1 MDRHARIVP
10 NLLVDDGDAAI
21 AFYRAAFGAI
31 EVDRYRAPDGSLFA
45 ALDIGGA
52 RIHVGDEAPA
62 RRAFGPHALGG
73 SCVPIDLL
81 VSDPAMVYAR
91 AIAAGA
97 VVEAPMGDG
106 SDGLPLGRLRDPF
119 GHIWIIGI
127 DPAAIATVAAEGAAF
142 GRQHRQPDA

>member
-1 MDRHARIVP
+1 MRPARIVP

-21 AFYRAAFGAI
+21 AFYRSAFGATEI
-31 EVDRYRAPDGSLFA
+31 ARFRAPDGSLFA

-52 RIHVGDEAPA
+52 RIHVGDESPS

-81 VSDPAMVYAR
+81 VGDPAMLYAR

-106 SDGLPLGRLRDPF
+106 SDGVPLGRLRDPF
-119 GHIWIIGI
+119 GHVWIIGI
-127 DPAAIATVAAEGAAF
+127 NPEAVIPETDDGAITA
-142 GRQHRQPDA
+142 RHHRHPDA